1 MHLQRRATAPTR
13 IDYYLMQIALEV
25 ARTNAKHPRKLKL
38 SNFKLALVTPDTL
51 KQTTTPQTRDERKA
65 HIKQSKA
72 AWLAAVVPKPKKGR
86 SRRK

>member
-38 SNFKLALVTPDTL
+38 TDYKLRLATQDTL
-51 KQTTTPQTRDERKA
+51 KQTKTPLTRTERKA